1 MNYPLKC
8 LVSKH
13 RIIKNHYY
21 EYHRIRRRKK
31 INTTSKK
38 SENISGSEAVLKIL
52 IAENVKTVFG
62 YPGGAIM
69 PIYDALYD
77 YQDKLNHI
85 LVRHEQGSI
94 HAAQGF
100 ARTSGEVGVVF
111 ATSGP
116 GATNLVTGLADAM
129 IDSTPLVCIT
139 GQVFAHLLGTDAFQ
153 ETDVVN
159 ITTPVTKWN
168 YQVTDANEIPSALA
182 KAFYI
187 ARSGR
192 PGPVLIDITKNAQV
206 QKFDFEEYITCNHIR
221 SYRPKPIV
229 RKEYIEEAAK
239 LINEAKKPFV
249 IFGQGVILGE
259 AEKEFQ
265 EFIEKGNL
273 PAAWTVLGLSALPT
287 DHPLNVGMLGMH
299 GNYGPNVLT
308 NECDVLIAVGM
319 RFDDRVTGRL
329 DKYAKQAKVIHLD
342 IDPAEIDKNVKT
354 TVPVWGD
361 CKETLP
367 LLTKLVDKK
376 EHNDWL
382 KKFNEFTQ
390 KEIDTCIN
398 KELNPETDIMTMG
411 EVIKVLN
418 ELTKGDA
425 VIVSDVGQHQ
435 MVACRY
441 AKFNSS
447 RSNVTSGGLGTM
459 GFGLPAAMGA
469 KLGTPDRTVIAIAGD
484 GGFQMTLQELGTIM
498 QNNIDLKI
506 IILNNHFL
514 GMVRQWQELFNDRRY
529 SFTNIDSP
537 DFVALAKAYH
547 INADKLS
554 DRKDLEEGLRKML
567 ETKGPYLLEVAVGKE
582 NNVFPMVPQGCSV
595 SEIRLF

>member
-1 MNYPLKC
+1 ME
-8 LVSKH
+8 
-13 RIIKNHYY
+13 I
-21 EYHRIRRRKK
+21 EQQA
-31 INTTSKK
+31 
-38 SENISGSEAVLKIL
+38 ISNPSGVETIEVTGSVALLDAL
-52 IAENVKTVFG
+52 IAEGTEVIFG

-77 YQDKLNHI
+77 YKNKLNHI
-85 LVRHEQGSI
+85 LVRHEQGGI
-94 HAAQGF
+94 HAGQGF
-100 ARTSGEVGVVF
+100 ARTSGKVGVVF

-153 ETDVVN
+153 ETDVIN

-168 YQVTDANEIPSALA
+168 YQVTDATEIPEVIS

-192 PGPVLIDITKNAQV
+192 PGPVLIDITKNAQI
-206 QKFDFEEYITCNHIR
+206 QKFDYSGYIPCNHIR

-229 RKEYIEEAAK
+229 RKEYIKQAAE
-239 LINEAKKPFV
+239 LINQAKKPFV
-249 IFGQGVILGE
+249 LFGQGIILGE
-259 AEKEFQ
+259 AEKEFKA
-265 EFIEKGNL
+265 FVEKSGI
-273 PAAWTVLGLSALPT
+273 PSAWTLLGAGAIPT

-308 NECDVLIAVGM
+308 NECDVLIAIGM

-342 IDPAEIDKNVKT
+342 IDPSEIDKNVKT

-367 LLTKLVDKK
+367 LLTELIEEKK
-376 EHNDWL
+376 HTDWL
-382 KKFNEFTQ
+382 NKFKEYTQ
-390 KEIDTCIN
+390 MEVDAVIKA
-398 KELNPETDIMTMG
+398 ELEPQSGELTMG
-411 EVIKVLN
+411 EVINKLN
-418 ELTKGDA
+418 ELTSGDA
-425 VIVSDVGQHQ
+425 VIVTDVGQHQ

-441 AKFNSS
+441 SKLNKT

-459 GFGLPAAMGA
+459 GFALPAAIGA
-469 KLGTPDRTVIAIAGD
+469 KYGAPDRPVVAVIGD

-498 QNNIDLKI
+498 QYGVDVKI
-506 IILNNHFL
+506 LILNNNFL
-514 GMVRQWQELFNDRRY
+514 GMVRQWQELFNDQRY
-529 SFTNIDSP
+529 SFVDIQSP
-537 DFVALAKAYH
+537 DFVALAAAYG
-547 INADKLS
+547 IKGKSISNRADISSSLK
-554 DRKDLEEGLRKML
+554 EML
-567 ETKGPYLLEVAVGKE
+567 ESKGSFLLEVMVTKE

-595 SEIRLF
+595 SEIRLK